1 MIKENK
7 LNNLIEDDE
16 IKKLR
21 DFLVETLDSTGEDG
35 LPSLEKIK
43 YNATFNMGEGA
54 AEIGT
59 LVFQE
64 KNKLETMEDEYRVA
78 RRIKYEK
85 IMNDRMAFNPTSEG
99 VRIMVDGDPM
109 LSSQKKELENQ
120 RLYVELLVSMQET
133 IRYYPRNAQHL
144 INVATFGKDI
154 GKIL

>member
-1 MIKENK
+1 MIKDSK
-7 LNNLIEDDE
+7 LNNLIADE
-16 IKKLR
+16 EIRKLR
-21 DFLVETLDSTGEDG
+21 DFLAETLDSTGEDG

-54 AEIGT
+54 VDIGT
-59 LVFQE
+59 LLFQE

-78 RRIKYEK
+78 KREKYEN
-85 IMNDRMAFNPTSEG
+85 IMNERMAFNPTSEG
-99 VRIMVDGDPM
+99 VRIMVDGDPI
-109 LSSQKKELENQ
+109 LSKKKLELENQ

-154 GKIL
+154 GRIL